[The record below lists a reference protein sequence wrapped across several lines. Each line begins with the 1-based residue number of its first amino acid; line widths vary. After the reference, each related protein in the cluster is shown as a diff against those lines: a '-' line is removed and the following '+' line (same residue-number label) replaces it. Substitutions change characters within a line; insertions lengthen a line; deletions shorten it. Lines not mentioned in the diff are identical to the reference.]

1 MFRPPVC
8 FGATGGKSLSDRFRF
23 DLSRALVIAGF
34 IFYIPANFL
43 PVMTITITGEVEPLT
58 VMGGVWELYETG
70 LAPVALIVFLA
81 SVVVPL
87 LKLSI
92 MAWILVLHG
101 TDIHRQR
108 RMELHGFLLKIGT
121 WAMIDI
127 FLLSVLTAVGQLG
140 ILASVTPERGALFYA
155 AMLISNVLATDI
167 YKPWLI
173 WQESEPQSS

>member
-1 MFRPPVC
+1 M
-8 FGATGGKSLSDRFRF
+8 TNQQRF
-23 DLSRALVIAGF
+23 DLSRALVLTGF
-34 IFYIPANFL
+34 LLYLPANFL

-87 LKLSI
+87 LKLSL
-92 MAWILVLHG
+92 MAWILSLHG
-101 TDIHRQR
+101 TTLQRQR
-108 RMELHGFLLKIGT
+108 RMALHGFLMRIGT

-155 AMLISNVLATDI
+155 AMLLATLFATDV

-173 WQESEPQSS
+173 WQEPELQTS